1 MAMTIKEMIQHATVY
16 VPFNCEGIRINNCD
30 EESFTG
36 TGEESGEEYSV
47 EYDEVDITG
56 GDTIYRL
63 VLMTPEDI
71 I

>member
-1 MAMTIKEMIQHATVY
+1 MALTVKEMIQNASVY
-16 VPFNCEGIRINNCD
+16 IPFNCEGIRINNCD

-47 EYDEVDITG
+47 EYDEVDLAN
-56 GDTIYRL
+56 DMIYRL

>member
-1 MAMTIKEMIQHATVY
+1 MALTVKQMIQNASVY
-16 VPFNCEGIRINNCD
+16 IPFNCEGIRINNCD

-47 EYDEVDITG
+47 EYDEVDLAN
-56 GDTIYRL
+56 DMIYRL